1 MRLASL
7 FSGGKDSVFSMY
19 IAVQSGFEVPYI
31 VSINPVGGS
40 SWIFHVPNMDR
51 VSAMAEAMGRIH
63 IEGITDGTEE
73 GDMEGMKDALS
84 GLDIDGVVMGAVW
97 SDYQMDRVN
106 RVCDE
111 LDLKVFA
118 PLWRKDQD
126 MMIREIVDSGIEAH
140 IIGYYAEGFGPGWL
154 GRTIDKE
161 TIADL
166 EDLERRY
173 SISVMGEG
181 GEYET
186 FVTDSPM
193 HRYPLVIMESKKL
206 VGRNSGTLEITQ
218 VQQGSRGRTS

>member
-19 IAVQSGFEVPYI
+19 LAVQSGFEVPYI

-40 SWIFHVPNMDR
+40 SWIFHVPNIDK
-51 VSAMAEAMGRIH
+51 VPAMAEAMGREH
-63 IEGITDGTEE
+63 VEGTTDGTEE
-73 GDMEGMKDALS
+73 GDLEGLMNALS

-106 RVCDE
+106 RICGE
-111 LDLKVFA
+111 LGLKVFA
-118 PLWRKDQD
+118 PLWRKDQE
-126 MMIREIVDSGIEAH
+126 MMIREIVDSGIKVE
-140 IIGYYAEGFGPGWL
+140 IIGYYAEGFGPEWL
-154 GRTIDKE
+154 GRTIDQD

-166 EDLERRY
+166 EDLNKRY

-186 FVTDSPM
+186 FVTDSPL
-193 HRYPLVIMESKKL
+193 HKYPLLITDSKKT
-206 VGRNSGTLEITQ
+206 VGRNSGTLEITR
-218 VQQGSRGRTS
+218 VQQGSREQTF